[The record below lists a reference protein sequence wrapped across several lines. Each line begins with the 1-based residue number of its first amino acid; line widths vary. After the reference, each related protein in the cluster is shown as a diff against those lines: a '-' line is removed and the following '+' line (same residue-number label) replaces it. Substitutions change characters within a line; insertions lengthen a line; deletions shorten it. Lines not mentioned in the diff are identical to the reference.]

1 MNEGS
6 GMNSERLDA
15 LLSHFP
21 SVRVAVVGDFFL
33 DRYLIIDPALSEV
46 SLETNLEAYQVVARR
61 CSPGAAGTVTS
72 NVCALGVGMVWA
84 VGVVG
89 DDGNGYDL
97 RQGLRA
103 RGVRLDHLLK
113 APERFTPT
121 YTKPMKR
128 QPDGSEV
135 EINRLDIKNRRP
147 LPPALEDT
155 VIERLRAVVSEVD
168 GVIIAD
174 QVQERNCGIITDRVR
189 EEIGSLAAA
198 HPEVIFVADSRTR
211 IGEFHHISLKP
222 NQHEAVRAVYPSF
235 PSPCEG
241 GGQGGVDRAV
251 AQSAGLELF
260 ARNDRPIFITVGPDG
275 VLVCTGAGCEHVPGI
290 QVSGSIDI
298 VGAGDSVMAGI
309 VAALCS
315 GATPAEAALVGNLVA
330 SITIQQLGTT
340 GTATPDQVRARFAE
354 WSAGLLGG

>member
-1 MNEGS
+1 MD
-6 GMNSERLDA
+6 SERLDA
-15 LLSHFP
+15 LLRHFP
-21 SVRVAVVGDFFL
+21 SVRLAVVGDFFL
-33 DRYLIIDPALSEV
+33 DRYLIIDPTLSEV
-46 SLETNLEAYQVVARR
+46 SLETDLEAYQVVAQR

-72 NVCALGVGMVWA
+72 NVCALGVGTVFA
-84 VGVVG
+84 VSAIGE
-89 DDGNGYDL
+89 DGHGYDL
-97 RQGLRA
+97 RQCLRA
-103 RGVRLDHLLK
+103 RGVRLDHLLE

-147 LPPALEDT
+147 LPPDLEEA
-155 VIERLRAVVSEVD
+155 VIERLRAVASEVY

-174 QVQERNCGIITDRVR
+174 QVQERNCGAITDRVR
-189 EEIGSLAAA
+189 EEIGSLAQA
-198 HPEVIFVADSRTR
+198 HPEVIFVADSRAR
-211 IGEFHHISLKP
+211 IGEFRQVSLKP
-222 NQHEAVRAVYPSF
+222 NQHEAVRAVYPGF
-235 PSPCEG
+235 AGE
-241 GGQGGVDRAV
+241 VDLA
-251 AQSAGLELF
+251 AAKSAGLELF
-260 ARNDRPIFITVGPDG
+260 VRNGRPIFVTVGPDG
-275 VLVCTGAGCEHVPGI
+275 VLVCTGTGCEHVPGI
-290 QVSGSIDI
+290 RVSGSIDI

-340 GTATPDQVRARFAE
+340 GTATPDQVRSRFAE